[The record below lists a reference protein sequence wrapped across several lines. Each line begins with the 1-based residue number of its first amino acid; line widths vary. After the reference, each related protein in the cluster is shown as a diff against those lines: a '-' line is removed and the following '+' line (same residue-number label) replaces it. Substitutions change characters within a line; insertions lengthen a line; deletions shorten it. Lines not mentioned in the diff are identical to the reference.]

1 MKRQGQ
7 RGQLGFWMALALV
20 MGNMI
25 GSGVYLLPT
34 ALAPLGWNGVVGW
47 LITIGGTLCLALVF
61 ARLARTFPLAGG
73 PYVFVREAFGRPAGF
88 AVAWAYWI
96 SVWVANAAISVAAIS
111 FLSVFVPAIAQS
123 PGLPA
128 VLAIAI
134 IWTLTAL
141 NCLSVR
147 AAGGFQL
154 LTVLIKVLP
163 IVGAIVIAAL
173 VAFNAAPQYQ
183 PLPALE
189 PAAFGASGIA
199 AAAALTLWAMQGFE
213 TATIPAERVD
223 NPERIVPRA
232 TLIGTAFTGALYLLA
247 CTSVALLL
255 PLATAST
262 SDAPF
267 SEFARLYVG
276 QEAALAIAGF
286 AAVSAIGAL
295 NGWTLIQG
303 EMPLALARDGS
314 FPAWFGK
321 TSAAGIP
328 VRAHL
333 LSSSLVTI
341 LVLANYSRSMQ
352 GLFLFMALLA
362 TVAALFLYLVTAPA
376 ALKLMKDGRLARTRG
391 LTAAAVVGFVYAL
404 WTLWGAGAE
413 ATGWGAALIGA
424 GIPVYFLMRRAHRSS
439 RAPAAAPAA
448 PPES

>member
-1 MKRQGQ
+1 
-7 RGQLGFWMALALV
+7 MALALV

-34 ALAPLGWNGVVGW
+34 ALAPLGWNAVVGW

-96 SVWVANAAISVAAIS
+96 SVWVANAAISVAAVS
-111 FLSVFVPAIAQS
+111 FLSVFVPAIGEAA
-123 PGLPA
+123 GLPA
-128 VLAIAI
+128 VLAVVM
-134 IWTLTAL
+134 IWTLTTL
-141 NCLSVR
+141 NCLSIR

-154 LTVLIKVLP
+154 VTVLIKVLP
-163 IVGAIVIAAL
+163 IIGAIVIAAL
-173 VAFNAAPQYQ
+173 VGLGAAPQHQ
-183 PLPALE
+183 PLPPFE
-189 PAAFGASGIA
+189 PASFGASGIA
-199 AAAALTLWAMQGFE
+199 AAGALTLWAMQGFE
-213 TATIPAERVD
+213 TATIPAERVQHA
-223 NPERIVPRA
+223 ERTVPRA
-232 TLIGTAFTGALYLLA
+232 TLIGTALTGALYLVA
-247 CTSVALLL
+247 CTAVAMLL
-255 PLATAST
+255 PLATASA

-267 SEFARLYVG
+267 SDFARLYLG

-303 EMPLALARDGS
+303 ELPLALARDGS

-321 TSAAGIP
+321 TSAAGTP

-333 LSSSLVTI
+333 VSSSLVTI

-362 TVAALFLYLVTAPA
+362 TVAALFLYVVTAPA
-376 ALKLMKDGRLARTRG
+376 AVKLMNERRLPRSTG
-391 LTAAAVVGFVYAL
+391 LLAAAVIGFLYAL

-413 ATGWGAALIGA
+413 ATAWGAVLIGA
-424 GIPVYFLMRRAHRSS
+424 GVPVYFLMRRA
-439 RAPAAAPAA
+439 ATTPAAEMHPAA
-448 PPES
+448 PPESAA